1 MPDLTLLAALVG
13 GLVILAFAGD
23 FLVNGAV
30 ALARRIGVSPLVA
43 GILIVGFGTSAPEM
57 VVAVDASSQGQ
68 PGIAIGNIVGSNI
81 ANVWLVLAVPAFLI
95 PLATQQFGLRRSYWI
110 MIAVTALWIGWTA
123 FLPLTPVFGFIL
135 LGSLIIYSILM
146 LVWTSQGIRKG
157 IDVGLEDEGESLGTT
172 AMWLNLIVGLV
183 GLPLG
188 AHLIVEGGVGIA
200 RVYAVPEEVIGLTLL
215 AIGTSLPELGAGI
228 AAGLRRRGEVVIGNV
243 IGSNIFNLAGSGA
256 IIAFFGPTELAPTFL
271 QFDHWALAA
280 AAIVLGLFVLSRS
293 RVTRLAALAML
304 LAYAAYI
311 YGLVHGWDIT
321 GEVENWIG
329 RS

>member
-256 IIAFFGPTELAPTFL
+256 IIAFFGPPELAPTFL

-311 YGLVHGWDIT
+311 YGLVHGWDVT

>member
-135 LGSLIIYSILM
+135 LGSLIVYSILM

-200 RVYAVPEEVIGLTLL
+200 RVYAVPEEIIGLTLL

-271 QFDHWALAA
+271 QFDHWALVA

>member
-123 FLPLTPVFGFIL
+123 FMPLTPVFGFIL
-135 LGSLIIYSILM
+135 LGSLLVYSILM

-311 YGLVHGWDIT
+311 YGLVHGWDVT

>member
-1 MPDLTLLAALVG
+1 LPDLTLLAALVG

-135 LGSLIIYSILM
+135 LSSLLVYSILM

-311 YGLVHGWDIT
+311 YGLVHGWDVT

>member
-1 MPDLTLLAALVG
+1 MPDLTLIAALVG
-13 GLVILAFAGD
+13 GLVILAVAGD

-81 ANVWLVLAVPAFLI
+81 ANIWLVLAVPAFLV
-95 PLATQQFGLRRSYWI
+95 PLTTRQFGLRRSYWI
-110 MIAVTALWIGWTA
+110 MLAITALWIGWTA
-123 FLPLTPVFGFIL
+123 FRPVTPAFGFIL
-135 LGSLIIYSILM
+135 LATLIVYSVLM
-146 LVWTSQGIRKG
+146 LVWTSHAIRKG
-157 IDVGLEDEGESLGTT
+157 IDVGLDDEEHSLGTV
-172 AMWLNLIVGLV
+172 AMLVNLVIGIV

-200 RVYAVPEEVIGLTLL
+200 RTYAVPEEIIGLTLL
-215 AIGTSLPELGAGI
+215 AIGTSLPELGAGV
-228 AAGLRRRGEVVIGNV
+228 AAAVRRRGDVVIGNV

-256 IIAFFGPTELAPTFL
+256 IIAFFGPTDLAPTFL
-271 QFDHWALAA
+271 QFDHWAMAA
-280 AAIVLGLFVLSRS
+280 AAIGLGLFVLPRS

-304 LAYAAYI
+304 LVYAVYI
-311 YGLVHGWDIT
+311 YGLAHGWDIA
-321 GEVENWIG
+321 GEVESWIG
-329 RS
+329 RA

>member
-293 RVTRLAALAML
+293 RVTRIAALAML

>member
-311 YGLVHGWDIT
+311 YGLVHGWDVT

>member
-13 GLVILAFAGD
+13 GLVILAVAGD

-95 PLATQQFGLRRSYWI
+95 PLATRQFGLRRSYWI

-123 FLPLTPVFGFIL
+123 FMPLTPIFGFIL
-135 LGSLIIYSILM
+135 LGSLIVYSILM

-157 IDVGLEDEGESLGTT
+157 IDVGLEDEGESLSNA
-172 AMWLNLIVGLV
+172 AMWVNLVIGLV

-200 RVYAVPEEVIGLTLL
+200 RTYAVPEEVIGLTLL

-271 QFDHWALAA
+271 QFDHWALVS

>member
-135 LGSLIIYSILM
+135 LGSLLVYSILM

-311 YGLVHGWDIT
+311 YGLVHGWDVT

>member
-135 LGSLIIYSILM
+135 LGSLIVYSILM

-200 RVYAVPEEVIGLTLL
+200 RVYAVPEEIIGLTLL

-271 QFDHWALAA
+271 QFDHWALVA
-280 AAIVLGLFVLSRS
+280 AAIVLGMFVLSRS

>member
-135 LGSLIIYSILM
+135 LSSLLVYSILM

-311 YGLVHGWDIT
+311 YGLVHGWDVT

>member
-1 MPDLTLLAALVG
+1 MTDLTLLAALVG

-135 LGSLIIYSILM
+135 LSSLLVYSILM

-311 YGLVHGWDIT
+311 YGLVHGWDVT

>member
-1 MPDLTLLAALVG
+1 MPDISLIAALVG
-13 GLVILAFAGD
+13 GLVILAVAGD

-95 PLATQQFGLRRSYWI
+95 PLTTRQFGLRRSCWL
-110 MIAVTALWIGWTA
+110 MLSVTALWLGWTA
-123 FLPLTPVFGFIL
+123 FLPLTPLFGFIL
-135 LGSLIIYSILM
+135 LGSLLFYSFLM
-146 LVWTSQGIRKG
+146 IWWTSDAVRKG
-157 IDVGLEDEGESLGTT
+157 VDVGLEDDGQSMGTL
-172 AMWLNLIVGLV
+172 AMCVNLAIGLL

-200 RVYAVPEEVIGLTLL
+200 RIYAVPEEIIGLTLL
-215 AIGTSLPELGAGI
+215 AVGTSLPELGAGI
-228 AAGLRRRGEVVIGNV
+228 AAALRRRGEIVIGNV
-243 IGSNIFNLAGSGA
+243 VGSNIFNLAGSGA
-256 IIAFFGPTELAPTFL
+256 IIAFFGPTDLAPTFL

-280 AAIVLGLFVLSRS
+280 AAICLALFVIPRS
-293 RVTRLAALAML
+293 RVTRLAALSML
-304 LAYAAYI
+304 LVYVVYI

-321 GEVENWIG
+321 GEVESWIG

>member
-95 PLATQQFGLRRSYWI
+95 PLTTQQFGLRRSYWI
-110 MIAVTALWIGWTA
+110 MIAVTALWLGWTA
-123 FLPLTPVFGFIL
+123 FMPLTPVFGFIL
-135 LGSLIIYSILM
+135 LGSLIVYSILM

-157 IDVGLEDEGESLGTT
+157 IDVGLEDEGESLSNA
-172 AMWLNLIVGLV
+172 AMWVNLVVGLV

-200 RVYAVPEEVIGLTLL
+200 RVYSVPEEVIGLTLL

-228 AAGLRRRGEVVIGNV
+228 AAGLRHRGEVVIGNV

-256 IIAFFGPTELAPTFL
+256 IIAFFGPIDLAPTFL
-271 QFDHWALAA
+271 QFDHWALAT